1 MHFSTTTILSALLA
15 SSVLATPLTGLRRR
29 DAGDDSNSNI
39 NIFPNA
45 NKYDDWAICK
55 GKITKGKFPQLQA
68 PTNDGGCV
76 RYFEGIDITGVVTMV
91 NLYFKDGIQSACDCA
106 AQCLDRPES
115 CTNWVFKH
123 TFATGLDGGKRSC
136 TLYSSPNL
144 PKSVTL
150 VYDLHN
156 STGLG
161 LSEGTGVIG
170 MNPQAGC
177 DAPLTTLDQAGTQPD
192 KYGVSG
198 FAVRDVSGRQYC

>member
-1 MHFSTTTILSALLA
+1 MHFSTTAILSALLA

-29 DAGDDSNSNI
+29 DADDDSNSDI
-39 NIFPNA
+39 NIFPSA
-45 NKYDDWAICK
+45 DKYDDWAICK
-55 GKITKGKFPQLQA
+55 GKITKSKFPQLQA

-91 NLYFKDGIQSACDCA
+91 NLYFKDGIHSACDCA

-123 TFATGLDGGKRSC
+123 TFAAGLDDGKRSC

-150 VYDLHN
+150 VYDLNN

-170 MNPQAGC
+170 MNPQLGC
-177 DAPLTTLDQAGTQPD
+177 DAPITTFDQAGTQPD

-198 FAVRDVSGRQYC
+198 FAVRDVEGRQYC